1 MKYKA
6 SLDNLSL
13 TITLIV
19 TVVFIIIFVSIG
31 KDAFKNADSKFPWIA
46 IILSIVLPIALFVI
60 TWLYATKSYTITH
73 DELVINRPGGDRKI
87 ELSEIDS
94 VRTVEKDEIGTM
106 IRTFGNGG
114 LFGYYGKFY
123 SSKLGSMTLY
133 ATQSRNRVLIKTIH
147 GSQIMITPD
156 DLSLVEALQEKL
168 KKSL

>member
-13 TITLIV
+13 AITLIV
-19 TVVFIIIFVSIG
+19 AVVLIIIFVSIG
-31 KDAFKNADSKFPWIA
+31 KDVFKNTESKFPWIA
-46 IILSIVLPIALFVI
+46 IIVSIVLPIAIYVISWLFS
-60 TWLYATKSYTITH
+60 TNAYTITD
-73 DELVINRPGGDRKI
+73 DELVINRPGGDRRIK
-87 ELSEIDS
+87 LSEIDS

-114 LFGYYGKFY
+114 LFGYYGKFH

-133 ATQSRNRVLIKTIH
+133 ATQSKNRILIKTIH
-147 GSQIMITPD
+147 GTQIMITPD

-168 KKSL
+168 